1 MFSIIIMSN
10 DITTKLETAQV
21 VLTDCDDAIEEVKA
35 AMRRLTTVRL
45 QLEAQ
50 KAYVESLVAEKLDA
64 TASSVQIQSVLIHK
78 SALKYRHNQG
88 STATSKRY
96 RGFHSSGVNVIT
108 PISSGTRR
116 EIMPSTSTLRGTDTE
131 ETGGLDVSDVKGFLI
146 GVNALLTNANNS
158 TSHNAAAKEAIV
170 GSATGSDNTVGT
182 FSQNYVPGGIHRLND
197 KVLIAL
203 LLGATS
209 NTSTASI
216 PNQGTAWG
224 ATTANTGIEIKGLG
238 LS

>member
-1 MFSIIIMSN
+1 MS
-10 DITTKLETAQV
+10 TTKIETAQV
-21 VLTDCDDAIEEVKA
+21 ILTDCDDAIEEVKA
-35 AMRRLTTVRL
+35 AMRRLTAVRL

-50 KAYVESLVAEKLDA
+50 KAYVESLVAEKLDS
-64 TASSVQIQSVLIHK
+64 TASSVQIQSILVHN
-78 SALKYRHNQG
+78 SAAKYRHNQG
-88 STATSKRY
+88 STATSKKY
-96 RGFHSSGVNVIT
+96 RGFHSAGVGADT
-108 PISSGTRR
+108 TISSGTRG

-146 GVNALLTNANNS
+146 GVNALLTNANS
-158 TSHNAAAKEAIV
+158 AITHNAAAKEAIV
-170 GSATGSDNTVGT
+170 GSATTGDNTKGT

-209 NTSTASI
+209 NASTASI

-224 ATTANTGIEIKGLG
+224 ATTANTGIETKGFG

>member
-1 MFSIIIMSN
+1 MFSIIIMS
-10 DITTKLETAQV
+10 TTKIKTAQV
-21 VLTDCDDAIEEVKA
+21 ILTDCDDAIEEVKA

-50 KAYVESLVAEKLDA
+50 RAYVESLVAEKLDS
-64 TASSVQIQSVLIHK
+64 TASSVQIQSVLVHD

-88 STATSKRY
+88 SNATSKKY
-96 RGFHSSGVNVIT
+96 RGFHLDGVNTVAS
-108 PISSGTRR
+108 ISSGTRE
-116 EIMPSTSTLRGTDTE
+116 EIMPITSTLRGTDSE
-131 ETGGLDVSDVKGFLI
+131 ETGGLNVSEVKGFLI
-146 GVNALLTNANNS
+146 GVNALLTNANS
-158 TSHNAAAKEAIV
+158 VTTHNAAAKEAIV
-170 GSATGSDNTVGT
+170 GSATTGDNTVGT

>member
-1 MFSIIIMSN
+1 MS
-10 DITTKLETAQV
+10 TTKIETAQV
-21 VLTDCDDAIEEVKA
+21 ILTDCDDAIEEVKA

-50 KAYVESLVAEKLDA
+50 RAYVESLISEKLDA
-64 TASSVQIQSVLIHK
+64 SASSVQIQSVVIHN

-96 RGFHSSGVNVIT
+96 RGFHSAGVIGNTTFTSGVRN
-108 PISSGTRR
+108 
-116 EIMPSTSTLRGTDTE
+116 EIMPTTSTLRGTDTE
-131 ETGGLDVSDVKGFLI
+131 ETDGLNVSEVKGFLI
-146 GVNALLTNANNS
+146 GLNALLTNANS
-158 TSHNAAAKEAIV
+158 GTTHNTAAKEAIV
-170 GSATGSDNTVGT
+170 GTQGVTGNYTAGL
-182 FSQNYVPGGIHRLND
+182 FSQHYVPGGIHRLND

-216 PNQGTAWG
+216 PNQSTAWG
-224 ATTANTGIEIKGLG
+224 ATTADTGIEIKGLG